1 MSMELLRNV
10 DLLRTQPAEIKAAI
24 GTIAEKGLTFSEV
37 SELRKIHGLN
47 KLESEEKVHILIK
60 FLSTF
65 KDPLILMLLSSCA
78 LSTMVGQV
86 ASFLSDLF
94 VMQSRKISFYHDI
107 RNYRDLIM
115 LIMRSKFDS
124 MRMPSALVQL

>member
-1 MSMELLRNV
+1 MELLRSV
-10 DLLRTQPAEIKAAI
+10 DLLRAHPDEIKAAV

-37 SELRKIHGLN
+37 SELRQYHGLN
-47 KLESEEKVHILIK
+47 KLESEEKVHIVIR

-86 ASFLSDLF
+86 TPFLNDSL
-94 VMQSRKISFYHDI
+94 VLQSNFDFFHDFHVSCFE
-107 RNYRDLIM
+107 YY
-115 LIMRSKFDS
+115 S
-124 MRMPSALVQL
+124 MKMPSALVQP